1 MIKIS
6 IIIPVFNEAKILGKS
21 LENLGSDGD
30 IEVIVVDGGST
41 DKTVRLAQK
50 SPVKVVV
57 SPRPGRA
64 YQMNLGAQMAQG
76 EVLLFLHADT
86 QLPPDYPQLILTSL
100 SDNRAIAGAF
110 CLTIASQERIFRLVE
125 MGVNWRS
132 RFLSLPYGDQA
143 IFLKAKTFQE
153 MGGYNN
159 LPIMEDFDLIQRLKK
174 LGKISI
180 ISTPV
185 LTSARRWQRLGI
197 FKTTLINQM
206 IILGYWL
213 GISPARLARWY
224 GRK

>member
-1 MIKIS
+1 MNYLS
-6 IIIPVFNEAKILGKS
+6 IIIPTLNEELRIAATLKQIG
-21 LENLGSDGD
+21 EGVE
-30 IEVIVVDGGST
+30 IIVVDGGST
-41 DKTVRLAQK
+41 DKTREIAEQLGA
-50 SPVKVVV
+50 KVII
-57 SPRPGRA
+57 SSSKGRA
-64 YQMNLGAQMAQG
+64 FQMNLGAKIAKG
-76 EVLLFLHADT
+76 DILLFLHGDT
-86 QLPPDYPQLILTSL
+86 LLPHEFQEQIINTL
-100 SDNRAIAGAF
+100 SQSGIVAGAF
-110 CLTIASQERIFRLVE
+110 ELKIDGEEKTLRLVE
-125 MGVNWRS
+125 KLVNWRS
-132 RFLSLPYGDQA
+132 RWLSLPYGDQG
-143 IFLKAKTFQE
+143 IFLKASILADL
-153 MGGYNN
+153 GGFPE

>member
-6 IIIPVFNEAKILGKS
+6 IIIPVFNEAKILEKS
-21 LENLGSDGD
+21 LENLGTDGD

-41 DKTVRLAQK
+41 DATVKLAQK
-50 SPVKVVV
+50 SPVKVIV
-57 SPRPGRA
+57 SPHPGRA
-64 YQMNLGAQMAQG
+64 CQMNLGAQMAQG

-110 CLTIASQERIFRLVE
+110 YLTIASQERIFRLVE

-197 FKTTLINQM
+197 FKTTLINQL

-213 GISPARLARWY
+213 GISPARLAHWY
-224 GRK
+224 GGK